1 MCLLAGVC
9 NDVDIDVQIMKRT
22 CTFVNAML
30 SSNMDKVGI
39 CISNAIHGSPSA
51 ICNSI
56 NTICQKFNLVK
67 SDIIVNN
74 RKNIPIHN
82 VSTHNY
88 CSLLVRELCLIRDD
102 NLVLDVFD
110 YNEILE
116 AIAHLCTN

>member
-1 MCLLAGVC
+1 MLCYPVTWTQSGYVS
-9 NDVDIDVQIMKRT
+9 IMPYME
-22 CTFVNAML
+22 AL
-30 SSNMDKVGI
+30 
-39 CISNAIHGSPSA
+39 SA

-74 RKNIPIHN
+74 RINIPIHN